1 MALPSAQ
8 SAIILD
14 GERAMTATG
23 VRRSRR
29 YVWGLAGLLLATA
42 PIMAAA
48 QGGWFGFRNRNAPYD
63 GRLALMRVR
72 YQDDPGWSYDYPAM
86 EHNLARVLHDITT
99 IRPDLEAA
107 NVLDLDD
114 PQLFRSPLAYL
125 SEPGYWYPSASEAE
139 GLRAYLQ
146 KGGFL
151 IVDDFHFA
159 NEWAV
164 FEAAMRRV
172 LPTARMQRLDA
183 SHPIYNTFFA
193 IESLAV
199 PYPGT
204 SGAGA
209 LMGEFYGVFEDN
221 DPRKRMMAVINYNMD
236 LGDYLEW
243 SADPRNRYSLVPTNE
258 AYKFLVNYVVYGLT
272 H

>member
-1 MALPSAQ
+1 MRGPAL
-8 SAIILD
+8 
-14 GERAMTATG
+14 TG
-23 VRRSRR
+23 WIRRG
-29 YVWGLAGLLLATA
+29 VPWLAGILLATV
-42 PIMAAA
+42 PLMAAA
-48 QGGWFGFRNRNAPYD
+48 QGGFRFAYGSRNAPYD
-63 GRLALMRVR
+63 GRVALMRVQYR
-72 YQDDPGWSYDYPAM
+72 AYPGWAYDYPAM

-99 IRPDLEAA
+99 IRPNLEAA
-107 NVLDLDD
+107 DVLDLDD
-114 PQLFRSPLAYL
+114 PDLFRHPLAYL
-125 SEPGYWYPSASEAE
+125 SEPGYWFPTPSEAE
-139 GLRAYLQ
+139 GLRQYLT

-172 LPTARMQRLDA
+172 LPEARIERLDA

-193 IESLAV
+193 IQSLDV

-209 LMGEFYGVFEDN
+209 LMGEFYGIHEDN
-221 DPRKRMMAVINYNMD
+221 DPRRRLMVVVNYNMD

-243 SADPRNRYSLVPTNE
+243 SADPGNRYSLVPTNE
-258 AYKFLVNYVVYGLT
+258 AYKFLINYVLYGLT
-272 H
+272 R

>member
-1 MALPSAQ
+1 MNWRPGS
-8 SAIILD
+8 
-14 GERAMTATG
+14 G
-23 VRRSRR
+23 VL
-29 YVWGLAGLLLATA
+29 WLAALLLAA
-42 PIMAAA
+42 VVPIVAAA
-48 QGGWFGFRNRNAPYD
+48 QGVIRFGSAYRNAPYD
-63 GRLALMRVR
+63 GRVALLRVR
-72 YQDDPGWSYDYPAM
+72 YQRYPGWAYDYPAM
-86 EHNLARVLHDITT
+86 EHNLARVLHDITL
-99 IRPDLEAA
+99 IRPNLEAA
-107 NVLDLDD
+107 DVLDLND
-114 PQLFRSPLAYL
+114 PQLFRYPLAYL
-125 SEPGYWYPSASEAE
+125 SEPGYWFPTPTEAE
-139 GLRAYLQ
+139 GLRMYLQ

-172 LPTARMQRLDA
+172 LPAASIHRLDA

-193 IESLAV
+193 ITSLDI

-209 LMGEFYGVFEDN
+209 LKGQFYGIFRDN
-221 DPRKRMMAVINYNMD
+221 DPRERLMVIINYNMD

-243 SADPRNRYSLVPTNE
+243 SADPRSRYSLVPTND
-258 AYKFLVNYVVYGLT
+258 AYKFLINYVLYGLT

>member
-1 MALPSAQ
+1 MALALP
-8 SAIILD
+8 LV
-14 GERAMTATG
+14 G
-23 VRRSRR
+23 
-29 YVWGLAGLLLATA
+29 
-42 PIMAAA
+42 AA
-48 QGGWFGFRNRNAPYD
+48 QGGLFGLGFGLRNAPYD
-63 GRLALMRVR
+63 GRFALLRVR
-72 YQDDPGWSYDYPAM
+72 YQVYPGWAYDYPAM
-86 EHNLARVLHDITT
+86 ERNLARVLHDITA

-114 PQLFRSPLAYL
+114 EELFRSPIAYL
-125 SEPGYWYPSASEAE
+125 SEPGYWLPTPQEAL
-139 GLRAYLQ
+139 GLRQYLH

-151 IVDDFHFA
+151 IVDDFHFP

-172 LPTARMQRLDA
+172 LPEARIERLDA

-193 IESLAV
+193 IDSLEV

-204 SGAGA
+204 SGPGA
-209 LMGEFYGVFEDN
+209 LMGEFFGIHEDN
-221 DPRKRMMAVINYNMD
+221 DPRKRLMVVINYNMD

-243 SADPRNRYSLVPTNE
+243 SNDPRSAYSLVPTNE
-258 AYKFLVNYVVYGLT
+258 AYKFLVNYVLYGLT